1 MIINQSQLS
10 QSREL
15 VYDFDGSVRVFA
27 RSGADIEQG
36 KLAKVVHAPFGW
48 SVLPFK
54 TEVEA
59 FYVGV
64 SKNGI
69 PFGLIGWVYIAGSV
83 PNILLSK
90 EAKGKSIVEVVDGRI
105 HYSDGQFMTARG
117 FAYIESLDEDG
128 RAELNLVPREI
139 INELG
144 STDT

>member
-27 RSGADIEQG
+27 RAGADIDEG
-36 KLAKVVHAPFGW
+36 KLTKVVHAPFGW
-48 SVLPFK
+48 SVLPFT

-64 SKNGI
+64 SRKSI
-69 PFGLIGWVYIAGSV
+69 PFGLIGWVYIAGKS
-83 PNILLSK
+83 PNILLSTD
-90 EAKGKSIVEVVDGRI
+90 ARGKSIVEVVDGRI
-105 HYSDGQFMTARG
+105 HYSDSQFMTARG
-117 FAYIESLDEDG
+117 FAYIESVDEKG
-128 RAELNLVPREI
+128 RGELNLVPREI

-144 STDT
+144 SAHQ